1 MPKLPQQKPTITII
15 GMGRLGTA
23 LTIALSKNRY
33 SISTLVSRR
42 PRTLKKAARLLDAD
56 VRLLV
61 AKDIKQL
68 QSSDITLI
76 TTPDDQLPQVVAGL
90 SKIKSKVR
98 SIALHTSGALS
109 SQALSPLKSKGWN
122 IGSVHPLISVIGFEA
137 TTNVFEGA
145 FWCVEGDR
153 KALSA
158 ARQIVRD
165 LNGQSFSIK
174 AEVKSLYHA
183 AAVMSSGNVT
193 ALFDVA
199 IDMLSKC
206 GLTKR
211 EARKILLP
219 LLKSTIE
226 NLTSR
231 SPAEALTGTFS
242 RGDIGTVERHLAALS
257 KSHLDMAKSVYR
269 LLGLKSLNLAEEH
282 GLDPLMSKRIQRLL
296 KD

>member
-1 MPKLPQQKPTITII
+1 MPKLPNQKSTITII
-15 GMGRLGTA
+15 GLGRLGTA
-23 LTIALSKNRY
+23 LAIALSQKQY
-33 SISTLVSRR
+33 PIATLVSRR
-42 PRTLKKAARLLDAD
+42 RRTLERAARLLDTD

-61 AKDIKQL
+61 AKDIKRL

-76 TTPDDQLPQVVAGL
+76 TTPDDQLPQVVRNL
-90 SKIKSKVR
+90 SKLKSTAG

-109 SQALSPLKSKGWN
+109 SQALSPLGDQGWHV
-122 IGSVHPLISVIGFEA
+122 GSVHPLISVSGSEA
-137 TTNVFEGA
+137 ATSAFKGA

-153 KALSA
+153 KALTA
-158 ARQIVRD
+158 ARQLVRD

-174 AEVKSLYHA
+174 AEVKPLYHA
-183 AAVMSSGNVT
+183 AAVMSSGGVT

-199 IDMLSKC
+199 TDMLSKC

-211 EARKILLP
+211 DARRILLP
-219 LLKSTIE
+219 LLRSTVE

-257 KSHLDMAKSVYR
+257 KSHLGMAESVYR
-269 LLGLKSLNLAEEH
+269 LLGLKSLNLAEEN
-282 GLDPLMSKRIQRLL
+282 GLDPLISKRIQRLL

>member
-1 MPKLPQQKPTITII
+1 MPKLPHQKPTITII

-23 LTIALSKNRY
+23 LAIALSKNRY

-76 TTPDDQLPQVVAGL
+76 TTPDDQLPLVVAGL
-90 SKIKSKVR
+90 SKMKSNAR
-98 SIALHTSGALS
+98 SVALHTSGALS
-109 SQALSPLKSKGWN
+109 SQALSQLKSKGWN
-122 IGSVHPLISVIGFEA
+122 IGSVHPLISVSGFKA
-137 TTNVFEGA
+137 TTNAFEGA

-158 ARQIVRD
+158 ARQLVRD
-165 LNGQSFSIK
+165 LNGHSFSIK

-183 AAVMSSGNVT
+183 AAVMGSGNVT

-199 IDMLSKC
+199 IDMLSRC

-219 LLKSTIE
+219 LLKSTVE
-226 NLTSR
+226 NLTFR

-257 KSHLDMAKSVYR
+257 TSHLDMAKSVYR
-269 LLGLKSLNLAEEH
+269 LLGLKSLSLAEEH